1 MAEEGRDP
9 MRPKRLIC
17 QQFIRITLACWKFLR
32 NNVNE
37 WLIALAKCPSVH
49 DCCLHLA
56 EGNLH
61 ARGLQQLQICER
73 IQNGGF
79 ISGSCLGSWEPL
91 GSRVHLNDWLLPV
104 QCTASMQSGPL
115 FNSAKALSTYSLF
128 QGKCQISVITEQ
140 SAAIS

>member
-1 MAEEGRDP
+1 MLLLEVAMHIKDIQEDECETAIKVKFRDPPNRKVAESKGRDP

-73 IQNGGF
+73 IQNGV
-79 ISGSCLGSWEPL
+79 L
-91 GSRVHLNDWLLPV
+91 
-104 QCTASMQSGPL
+104 
-115 FNSAKALSTYSLF
+115 
-128 QGKCQISVITEQ
+128 
-140 SAAIS
+140 SAAPA